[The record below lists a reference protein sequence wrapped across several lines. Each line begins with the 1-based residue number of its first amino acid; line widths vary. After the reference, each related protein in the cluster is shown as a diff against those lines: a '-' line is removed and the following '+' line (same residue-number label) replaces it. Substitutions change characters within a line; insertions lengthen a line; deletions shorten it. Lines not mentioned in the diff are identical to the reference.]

1 MREVF
6 RKKLPQTVAMG
17 LFCATVLVAG
27 KLVDLDA
34 FMPINVY
41 VSGVLVGI
49 VIMIIQTAL
58 EK

>member
-6 RKKLPQTVAMG
+6 RKKLPQTVAVG

-27 KLVDLDA
+27 KLVDLGA
-34 FMPINVY
+34 FMPINVFI
-41 VSGVLVGI
+41 SGGLVGM
-49 VIMIIQTAL
+49 VITRIQTVL